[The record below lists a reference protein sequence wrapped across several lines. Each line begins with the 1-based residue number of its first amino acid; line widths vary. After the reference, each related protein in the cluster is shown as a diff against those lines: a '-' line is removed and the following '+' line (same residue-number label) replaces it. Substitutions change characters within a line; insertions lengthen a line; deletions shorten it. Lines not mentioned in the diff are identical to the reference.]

1 MPYTLVQHSAVSTGH
16 TAFLRGVETL
26 FVSNKKVIA
35 QIERLGGV
43 LIADYKEAHER
54 EFAENYPPGMDG
66 LHPRVNGKFSR
77 FYVDGQLLYIPA
89 KQEVTSG

>member
-16 TAFLRGVETL
+16 STFLRGVETMS
-26 FVSNKKVIA
+26 VTDKKLIA
-35 QIERLGGV
+35 QIEKLGGV

-54 EFAENYPPGMDG
+54 EFAENYPPGHDG
-66 LHPRVNGKFSR
+66 LAPRVNGKFARISIS
-77 FYVDGQLLYIPA
+77 GQLLYIPA